1 MEARLGEPLRHLQR
15 QFHIEDRAIAP
26 IGGDAHLD
34 HVVGLHQGRRQ
45 HLHQPIGMLLLQAQQ
60 TPPKPGAAGVIPQ
73 PHRQHRGCL
82 DRSEQA
88 GAGGQGLL
96 QEREEGTDAGHQ
108 NQHTDH
114 PQQGGL
120 LGLAEPER
128 WEGRVV

>member
-1 MEARLGEPLRHLQR
+1 MSRSLR
-15 QFHIEDRAIAP
+15 
-26 IGGDAHLD
+26 
-34 HVVGLHQGRRQ
+34 
-45 HLHQPIGMLLLQAQQ
+45 
-60 TPPKPGAAGVIPQ
+60 AGW
-73 PHRQHRGCL
+73 C
-82 DRSEQA
+82 
-88 GAGGQGLL
+88 GGQGLL